1 MSQQGSPYCQTHHCP
16 LKKVSLRYDLCAMW
30 LLHFKCTFLC
40 DFRHCSPVP
49 RHPDEVQGV
58 SVTLERS
65 HLAPHPLWSVCLHQP
80 ALPGS
85 PSTWSHVTRDR
96 WCVTLSES
104 QHSEPSSE
112 QCPRGSRTACA
123 AHSPIRA
130 LWVVP
135 TLSRSVQGAVNSR
148 THGFV

>member
-1 MSQQGSPYCQTHHCP
+1 MIYVP
-16 LKKVSLRYDLCAMW
+16 
-30 LLHFKCTFLC
+30 C
-40 DFRHCSPVP
+40 DFSTLSAPSCVISSLQSCVISSLQSCASSSRRSSGCLRHFGVFSLSP
-49 RHPDEVQGV
+49 R
-58 SVTLERS
+58 
-65 HLAPHPLWSVCLHQP
+65 PLWSVCLHQR
-80 ALPGS
+80 ALLGS
-85 PSTWSHVTRDR
+85 QSTWSHVTRGR

-112 QCPRGSRTACA
+112 RCPRGSRTACA